1 MLKVIPQHWAL
12 GSKQIWIRSFKWG
25 TVHPCIS
32 RGWQTARCQKLW
44 FDKKNLEL
52 AHSNADYADL
62 LSKKVF
68 ECARKRFFIKPQLL
82 TSGSLSAPWDTR
94 MLNTS
99 FERSIF
105 FLQHK
110 ILKRWF
116 AALLRWFMLSQ
127 STLILLHKMAFQPFW
142 LDLTVYSMKVSI
154 DNILLPDY

>member
-1 MLKVIPQHWAL
+1 MLYILVSQGADKLPDV
-12 GSKQIWIRSFKWG
+12 
-25 TVHPCIS
+25 
-32 RGWQTARCQKLW
+32 KLW
-44 FDKKNLEL
+44 GLKKNLVW
-52 AHSNADYADL
+52 ANSNTTDL
-62 LSKKVF
+62 LSKSVF

-116 AALLRWFMLSQ
+116 AALLTLFRVWGGHYGPDKHKQLHCPYRIRAR
-127 STLILLHKMAFQPFW
+127 STKIPDFVSFYDWMVLGKSLLEFVLKFF
-142 LDLTVYSMKVSI
+142 KK
-154 DNILLPDY
+154 